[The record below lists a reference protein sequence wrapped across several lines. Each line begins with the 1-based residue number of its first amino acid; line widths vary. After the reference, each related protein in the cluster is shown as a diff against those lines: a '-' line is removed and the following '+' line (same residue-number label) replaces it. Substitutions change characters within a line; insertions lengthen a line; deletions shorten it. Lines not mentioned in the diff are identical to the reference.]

1 MAKDSKPPA
10 GKDVYSD
17 VVARLEAIVETLEG
31 GELSLEDSL
40 EKFAEG
46 VALVKKGEKLLADAE
61 KRIEALMSDQGAT
74 EPLDAEAPV
83 KSKKGGRGGEEDV
96 PF

>member
-1 MAKDSKPPA
+1 MAKDSKTPA

-17 VVARLEAIVETLEG
+17 VVTRLEAIVETLEG

-61 KRIEALMSDQGAT
+61 KRIETLMSDQGAT
-74 EPLDAEAPV
+74 EPLDTDAAPKK
-83 KSKKGGRGGEEDV
+83 KSGRGGEEDV